1 MIQLNSF
8 IQDESGK
15 KIIKIRNFQ
24 ALFDKFTPDR
34 IHEPKSNEINFES
47 CPHRNEPLS
56 DDAENNDGGSFFN
69 FKESKDLILNNKYQ
83 KQQKLMKGSN
93 FMTINLKM
101 KSGLRQREESSDED
115 HDTEAMKGS
124 REEKIT
130 FENFVQPLFKVE
142 KCYQKK

>member
-34 IHEPKSNEINFES
+34 IHEPKSNERNFES

-83 KQQKLMKGSN
+83 K
-93 FMTINLKM
+93 
-101 KSGLRQREESSDED
+101 
-115 HDTEAMKGS
+115 
-124 REEKIT
+124 
-130 FENFVQPLFKVE
+130 
-142 KCYQKK
+142 